1 MAWRSPK
8 SCRRCA
14 SISARIKLAML
25 SSTKPSAAA
34 SATTAVMAQT
44 RDLELVIRH
53 VLAGLGHGIHAGRE
67 RGAGVEFSEYR
78 AYAPGDEWRRV
89 DWKLLARADRYFVR
103 EAERDSH
110 IAVWLWLDATASM
123 AEPSRE
129 IDGVD
134 KLWFARTVLACMAA
148 IAQRQGDAFGLV
160 ICGGGGVDFIPAAR
174 GPRQLQRVLATLN
187 KAAPQGDLPSAETL
201 RASLHFARAPSMIF
215 AVSDFLDWPSPLSE
229 ALLRLRNMRHDVRL
243 LTLRTQAE
251 VDASFQSGAG
261 YRDPE
266 RDDGLHRMSRADR
279 EYYQRQSSAHFDGVA
294 ASCRRHDI
302 VHYEARIEQ
311 PLHSVLRGWLQL
323 AGARAK

>member
-1 MAWRSPK
+1 MQVNA
-8 SCRRCA
+8 
-14 SISARIKLAML
+14 
-25 SSTKPSAAA
+25 KPSPAANDAADKAAA
-34 SATTAVMAQT
+34 TAAMTAMMVQT
-44 RDLELVIRH
+44 KDLELVIRH
-53 VLAGLGHGIHAGRE
+53 VLAGLGHGLHAGRE

-110 IAVWLWLDATASM
+110 VATWLWLDATASM

-129 IDGVD
+129 INGVD
-134 KLWFARTVLACMAA
+134 KLWFARTVLACVAA

-160 ICGGGGVDFIPAAR
+160 VCSGGKVEFTQASR
-174 GPRQLQRVLATLN
+174 GPRQLQRVLAQLA
-187 KAAPQGDLPSAETL
+187 KARPEGVLPGAEVL
-201 RASLHFARAPSMIF
+201 KANLHFARSPSLIF
-215 AVSDFLDWPSPLSE
+215 AASDFLDWPSALSE
-229 ALLRLRNMRHDVRL
+229 ALLRLRKLRHDVRL

-251 VDASFQSGAG
+251 VDASFKSGAG

-266 RDDGLHRMSRADR
+266 QSDGLHRMSNRDR
-279 EYYQRQSSAHFDGVA
+279 ESYKQQSRAHFDSVA
-294 ASCRRHDI
+294 GSCRQNNI

-311 PLHSVLRGWLQL
+311 TVGAVLRSWLRL

>member
-1 MAWRSPK
+1 
-8 SCRRCA
+8 
-14 SISARIKLAML
+14 ML
-25 SSTKPSAAA
+25 SSTKPAAGPA
-34 SATTAVMAQT
+34 PAGAMTAMMAQT
-44 RDLELVIRH
+44 KDMDLVIRH

-110 IAVWLWLDATASM
+110 VAIWLWLDATASM
-123 AEPSRE
+123 AEPSRD
-129 IDGVD
+129 INGID
-134 KLWFARTVLACMAA
+134 KLWFARTVLACVAA

-160 ICGGGGVDFIPAAR
+160 ICTGGKVEFTPAAR
-174 GPRQLQRVLATLN
+174 GPRQLQRVLAALN
-187 KAAPQGDLPSAETL
+187 KAKPEGSLPSAETL
-201 RASLHFARAPSMIF
+201 RASLHFARSPSMIF
-215 AVSDFLDWPSPLSE
+215 AASDFLDWPSPLSE

-251 VDASFQSGAG
+251 VDASFKSGAG

-266 RDDGLHRMSRADR
+266 QSDGLHRMSNADR
-279 EYYQRQSSAHFDGVA
+279 ESYKQQSRAHFDGVA
-294 ASCRRHDI
+294 GNCRQHNI

-311 PLHSVLRGWLQL
+311 PLHGVLRSWLQL